1 MANEVEIYQQRKRE
15 RQEQSALVDAP
26 VAPETPLAVDQYVVR
41 KEENRKQNA
50 AAAALIV
57 ENSGNPDQNAADDQ
71 LAREYQTTVN
81 PDVTPPPSF
90 VATYRDQLAAE
101 VSRTKTTQTLSSS
114 PMLTRWLDNTANAR
128 VAADDVSVLA
138 NIEAG
143 LGHLRNALKRGIVDR
158 SMQVGS
164 QIIADTSVWLAGE
177 RGLTFEDRFKDA
189 RGEHYGYGFFGKSME
204 PGAAMK
210 PDGTVDLPKIQEMGD
225 EPVTAF
231 FKAATGTAADFV
243 TGLFGNTREAD
254 LARAAQFQQFAA
266 QAAQNAADTPVSPT
280 AQRALSAFQS
290 DEPLSLGEAAQRAL
304 DLAVN
309 DPGALAAMIAEVG
322 IESTG
327 AMIPAAIATAAT
339 RNPAVGAAV
348 MGGTSYGIERNLT
361 PVEFFASK
369 GYDLTKPEDVQR
381 MLANPDL
388 MAEAA
393 QKGHTRG
400 LIIGALDW
408 VSGGVAGR
416 VLAKNPVADAA
427 LQSMIQASLGGGGEG
442 FAQYATEGEV
452 NFGDVIVEALA
463 EFSTAPIEVAAI
475 GARKFGEQQQA
486 ATRAEAAAPLLDE
499 LSQAAQESK
508 LRTRSPAAFA
518 DYIANATRGGE
529 METMYFPSQ
538 EFIGY
543 FQSQGVSLETVAEIL
558 PGVDLEQVRRAA
570 VTGED
575 ITMPTSTYM
584 ERVAG
589 SDMDAFVLEN
599 SKFAPQDMTR
609 AEAAAFRED
618 ERVREAQVAGEQQVA
633 RLEREIE
640 ATATEALQA
649 DIAEQLVA
657 AGRPRQAA
665 QQEAQLYPAFYN
677 ALASRM
683 GITVEELMKT
693 YRPPTVRGAE
703 VSPLQAKQVDGLT
716 RDMAGIR
723 ARASQRATTPKAA
736 LPKKVRAELDGIV
749 ASVRTALAGVDIN
762 TGVTERSAAFD
773 GVAASWKR
781 AGELVEPR
789 TTEEI
794 NALPMPERKY
804 RAQLR
809 GALGALRNAVQ
820 RDGKADVAE
829 ELAALDAAYAR
840 VANMEKAQAD
850 EYLDT
855 VEQAVRD
862 AGLDPATATDD
873 EVRAVLNP
881 EGKAFFQS
889 AAPEDSAA
897 FREWAGT
904 DEVIE
909 ASDVNDFDF
918 SGEGPFV
925 MRAFHG
931 TTHEF
936 DTFNAG
942 KRGQKEGQFGAVN
955 YFTTG
960 QRDVEENYAG
970 EGPDLTQRIEKRTE
984 QLADSLQEQFEDK
997 GRDKVVASLYRSTG
1011 ELRIAS
1017 GVVADMDDFDAAMEI
1032 GRVLA
1037 RRELKGGDGKVMEVF
1052 VRTEKPFVVGG
1063 DTDVWAEFTDAEATE
1078 RAAMERVAE
1087 DEDLTVDEVQERRD
1101 EFEGQIDEARWDIEA
1116 DTPNAL
1122 TTAVENVAARFD
1134 LDPAEVFGD
1143 LFEVAADGTVSHT
1156 QLEATLRA
1164 SEQLGYAEDPE
1175 TGDLIGFHVMA
1186 ELIRELGFDSI
1197 ILKNADQ
1204 RFKNMD
1210 MEEGTAH
1217 IHVFDENNTNIKSAT
1232 DNSGA
1237 YDRNDAR
1244 IYNQSAAPDTPAF
1257 KKWFGDSKVVD
1268 ENGDPLVV
1276 YHGTA
1281 AKAFDTFHAHRPN
1294 FFTANSEYAEGYNA
1308 KGDGKSRVVE
1318 AYLAIEKP
1326 FDPSNDEEARRVF
1339 NEDFKAYL
1347 GRRFPRKLEA
1357 FEPLEEGQPLSFVD
1371 ADVVFSFLRR
1381 RAEETPGS
1389 YDGMVVSE
1397 AASGAF
1403 GVSFV
1408 PLSNTQIKSATDNS
1422 GAFDPTNPNMY
1433 QQETRGR
1440 ISIPANGV
1448 ASGAAVIDLF
1458 QKADLSTFLHES
1470 GHFFLTV
1477 LQDAATQPN
1486 APQQVRDM
1494 YAQATSWWR
1503 GNADA
1508 VAADAGNGVTAADV
1522 ATYLDKGTTGDA
1534 AKDAAVDTGMQEQ
1547 WARAFETYLLE
1558 GKAPTAAL
1566 RGAFEQFRAW
1576 LMEVYRK
1583 VKGNLNVRVTDDIR
1597 QVFDRLLATDA
1608 EISKANVD
1616 NNGAMLAK
1624 TAAEL
1629 GVSEAD
1635 YQKLA
1640 ALHQEAQDEAAA
1652 RAIADAMEPIRRMRE
1667 AEYKARHAAIRTEVE
1682 NEVNARPV
1690 YRAIEWMGN
1699 KRWLGGEATELP
1711 NGMRLNKEQLVER
1724 YGPGVLRTL
1733 PRGSFR
1739 VYTPEGMDIDEAAG
1753 WFGFS
1758 SGDELVRAMEQAPR
1772 REDVIANETDN
1783 RAMAELNQQAGTVD
1797 AAFTATEAFHNDKRG
1812 DYIAAELRTLNIGL
1826 GGVAARTSTAS
1837 YARQVAKR
1845 TIGGMK
1851 ARDAIASN
1859 RYLAAERRAAEQ
1871 AQAAF
1876 AAGDRTKA
1884 ADFKRQ
1890 QLFNHMMFTESR
1902 RVADEVGKT
1911 ERLAK
1916 RLASPGTRKN
1926 LAKDYLG
1933 AIDDVLEQYDFRKQ
1947 GPGKEA
1953 RRERML
1959 AYIEKMKDAGREN
1972 EIAIP
1977 QHIIDNA
1984 RAEPYMTLT
1993 VDRLRGVHDTLKNIE
2008 STARRAQ
2015 KLIDAKSER
2024 DMDQIV
2030 ADFGDAFAQNVK
2042 FVPPSRV
2049 ETKGERFRNKAREY
2063 LDVVLNADTLLRE
2076 IDGFSDVEGPA
2087 YINLK
2092 RGIDEATSRLQV
2104 RRQQAAADFEKL
2116 YGVYTVKERNQ
2127 MAVATFVPE
2136 LNTSMAK
2143 WDMISMVL
2151 NMGNADNIQRMTD
2164 PKVKGSFTKA
2174 QLDAVLG
2181 RMDKRDMDFV
2191 QSVWDYVD
2199 SFYAEIAARELR
2211 TTGVAPQKVEAQTLT
2226 TPHGEYKGG
2235 YYPLKY
2241 DPRLSD
2247 RVNEE
2252 TADEV
2257 MNNMR
2262 AGRFGKAQTRN
2273 GHTKE
2278 RAQSSGRAIMLDI
2291 GVLHS
2296 HINTVL
2302 HDLEM
2307 SEQVTNTWR
2316 ILQEPRI
2323 KGMFLDSGKQVD
2335 HKALE
2340 MWVQDAASGQVNSAD
2355 VISKTARFLKS
2366 GFTVSKLAFNLS
2378 TVAVQITGVAQ
2389 SMVVIGKKDFTKG
2402 AATYLRNPLQTSQDV
2417 LAKSNFMAERETTF
2431 NKDIYDIM
2439 GDVKVG
2445 PKAGL
2450 YKRAMQKYIGPAS
2463 FYLMQKV
2470 QFYAVDMPTW
2480 LGAYQK
2486 GLRTT
2491 GNDEAASIQ
2500 YADRMVARAQASG
2513 IFSDR
2518 SPIERGTLTPTIRQN
2533 DFVRMFTALGS
2544 YMFAKANVAYER
2556 TGKTDF
2562 RSPKEVLS
2570 YTVDM
2575 VLLFTVEAIL
2585 YNAIKGALP
2594 GMGGDDDDENVALE
2608 WAKFLAAETGLSIMS
2623 TMPFVRDL
2631 ASPLQ
2636 GFSGGGSYGS
2646 ISETLTKPFLQA
2658 AQGEVDKAFVKSMV
2672 DSTGMLLHLPASQ
2685 VNRFID
2691 AGWRASEGEDVA
2703 PIEYIMG
2710 KR

>member
-15 RQEQSALVDAP
+15 RQEQSALIDAP
-26 VAPETPLAVDQYVVR
+26 VAAPQDATAQDYIVR
-41 KEENRKQNA
+41 KQASREQNA
-50 AAAALIV
+50 AAAALLV
-57 ENSGNPDQNAADDQ
+57 EKAGNPDQNAADDQ
-71 LAREYQTTVN
+71 LALDYQTTVN
-81 PDVTPPPSF
+81 PDVTPPPTF

-101 VSRTKTTQTLSSS
+101 VQRKSTVMTLSSS
-114 PMLTRWLDNTANAR
+114 PMLTRWLDSTGNAR
-128 VAADDVSVLA
+128 VAADDVTVLA

-143 LGHLRNALKRGIVDR
+143 FGHLRDALKRGIIDR
-158 SMQVGS
+158 GQQVGA
-164 QIIADTSVWLAGE
+164 QIAADLNVWAAGQ
-177 RGLTFEDRFKDA
+177 RGLSFEDRFKDA
-189 RGEHYGYGFFGKSME
+189 RGEHYGYGFFGKPLE

-210 PDGTVDLPKIQEMGD
+210 PDGTVDLPQILEMGD

-231 FKAATGTAADFV
+231 FKAATGTVFDFV
-243 TGLFGNTREAD
+243 FPNTREGS
-254 LARAAQFQQFAA
+254 LEKAAQFQQFAA
-266 QAAQNAADTPVSPT
+266 QAAQNAASTPVSPT
-280 AQRALSAFQS
+280 AQRALAVFQS
-290 DEPLSLGEAAQRAL
+290 EEPLSLGEAAQRAL

-327 AMIPAAIATAAT
+327 AMIPAAIAVGVT

-348 MGGTSYGIERNLT
+348 MGGTSYGVERNLA

-381 MLANPDL
+381 MLANPEL

-400 LIIGALDW
+400 LIIGALDM
-408 VSGGVAGR
+408 VSGGLAGR

-427 LQSMIQASLGGGGEG
+427 LQSMIQGALGGSGEG

-475 GARKFGEQQQA
+475 GARKFGEQQDA
-486 ATRAEAAAPLLDE
+486 ATRAEAAAPALDA

-508 LRTRSPAAFA
+508 LRMRSPAAFG

-529 METMYFPSQ
+529 METMYIPADAFVS
-538 EFIGY
+538 F
-543 FQSQGVSLETVAEIL
+543 FQSQGVSLETVAEVL

-575 ITMPTSTYM
+575 IAMPTSTYM

-589 SDMDAFVLEN
+589 SDMDAFIMEN

-618 ERVREAQVAGEQQVA
+618 EIVQEARVAAEQVATRITREA
-633 RLEREIE
+633 E
-640 ATATEALQA
+640 ASAVETLQA

-703 VSPLQAKQVDGLT
+703 VSPLQAKQVDAIT
-716 RDMAGIR
+716 RD
-723 ARASQRATTPKAA
+723 
-736 LPKKVRAELDGIV
+736 
-749 ASVRTALAGVDIN
+749 LAGMRGRIAMRAAG
-762 TGVTERSAAFD
+762 GVQQKGADADTPS
-773 GVAASWKR
+773 
-781 AGELVEPR
+781 
-789 TTEEI
+789 
-794 NALPMPERKY
+794 NA
-804 RAQLR
+804 
-809 GALGALRNAVQ
+809 
-820 RDGKADVAE
+820 
-829 ELAALDAAYAR
+829 
-840 VANMEKAQAD
+840 
-850 EYLDT
+850 YLDM
-855 VEQAVRD
+855 VEQSVID

-873 EVRAVLNP
+873 EVRAAIGKTYSQGAIPAEAGTVDYDGTTVQHSGIRDGRVEISMVKTPAEARGQGNARRAMEEFLAAADAQGVAVFLTP
-881 EGKAFFQS
+881 DPVGKGGAGKAALTKFYKSLGFVPNKGKNKDFSSTASMVRPPAMGKQFFQS

-909 ASDVNDFDF
+909 AADVNDFDF

-970 EGPDLTQRIEKRTE
+970 EGPDLTQRIERRTE
-984 QLADSLQEQFEDK
+984 QLADKLQEQFEEK

-1017 GVVADMDDFDAAMEI
+1017 AVVADMDDFDAAMEI

-1063 DTDVWAEFTDAEATE
+1063 DTDVWAEFTDT
-1078 RAAMERVAE
+1078 AAVEQAAIERVAE
-1087 DEDLTVDEVQERRD
+1087 NEDLTVEEVQEQRD
-1101 EFEGQIDEARWDIEA
+1101 DFEEQIDEARWEIENE
-1116 DTPNAL
+1116 TPNAL

-1143 LFEVAADGTVSHT
+1143 LFEVAADGTVTHT
-1156 QLEATLRA
+1156 QMEATLRA

-1175 TGDLIGFHVMA
+1175 TGELIGFHVMA

-1204 RFKNMD
+1204 RFPNMD
-1210 MEEGTAH
+1210 MEEGTVH
-1217 IHVFDENNTNIKSAT
+1217 IHVFDEHNTNIKSAT

-1237 YDRNDAR
+1237 F
-1244 IYNQSAAPDTPAF
+1244 SA
-1257 KKWFGDSKVVD
+1257 DS
-1268 ENGDPLVV
+1268 
-1276 YHGTA
+1276 
-1281 AKAFDTFHAHRPN
+1281 
-1294 FFTANSEYAEGYNA
+1294 AN
-1308 KGDGKSRVVE
+1308 
-1318 AYLAIEKP
+1318 I
-1326 FDPSNDEEARRVF
+1326 
-1339 NEDFKAYL
+1339 
-1347 GRRFPRKLEA
+1347 
-1357 FEPLEEGQPLSFVD
+1357 
-1371 ADVVFSFLRR
+1371 
-1381 RAEETPGS
+1381 
-1389 YDGMVVSE
+1389 
-1397 AASGAF
+1397 
-1403 GVSFV
+1403 
-1408 PLSNTQIKSATDNS
+1408 
-1422 GAFDPTNPNMY
+1422 Y
-1433 QQETRGR
+1433 QQEERGR

-1470 GHFFLTV
+1470 GHFFLSV
-1477 LQDAATQPN
+1477 LQDAGAQPN

-1503 GNADA
+1503 DNADA

-1522 ATYLDKGTTGDA
+1522 ATYLDNGTTGDA
-1534 AKDAAVDTGMQEQ
+1534 AKDAAIDTGMQEQ

-1558 GKAPTAAL
+1558 GKAPTAEL

-1583 VKGNLNVRVTDDIR
+1583 VKGDLNVRVTDDIR

-1608 EISKANVD
+1608 EIAKANVD

-1640 ALHQEAQDEAAA
+1640 ALHQEAQDQAAA
-1652 RAIADAMEPIRRMRE
+1652 RTIAEAMEPIRRMRE
-1667 AEYKARHAAIRTEVE
+1667 AEYKARHAVIRTEVE
-1682 NEVNARPV
+1682 AEVNARPV
-1690 YRAIEWMGN
+1690 YRAIEWLGN
-1699 KRWLGGEATELP
+1699 KRWLGTDSQPEIP

-1758 SGDELVRAMEQAPR
+1758 SGDEMVKAMEQAPR
-1772 REDVIANETDN
+1772 REDVIANETDS
-1783 RAMAELNQQAGTVD
+1783 RAMAELNRDAGLAD
-1797 AAFTATEAFHNDKRG
+1797 AAASATEAFHSDKRG

-1826 GGVAARTSTAS
+1826 GGVAAKTSTAS

-1851 ARDAIASN
+1851 ARDAVASN
-1859 RYLAAERRAAEQ
+1859 RYLAAERKAAEQ

-1876 AAGDRTKA
+1876 AAGDRAKA

-1916 RLASPGTRKN
+1916 RLASTGTRKN
-1926 LAKDYLG
+1926 LAVDYLG

-1959 AYIEKMKDAGREN
+1959 AYVEKMKAAGREN

-1977 QHIIDNA
+1977 LHILENA

-2042 FVPPSRV
+2042 PKPPARV
-2049 ETKGERFRNKAREY
+2049 ETGGERARRG
-2063 LDVVLNADTLLRE
+2063 LRQFVDLVLNADTLLRE

-2087 YINLK
+2087 YVNLK

-2116 YGVYTVKERNQ
+2116 YSVYTVKERNQ

-2174 QLDAVLG
+2174 QLNAVLG
-2181 RMDKRDMDFV
+2181 RMDKRDLDFV

-2211 TTGVAPQKVEAQTLT
+2211 TTGVAPQKVEAQTLHT
-2226 TPHGEYKGG
+2226 QHGDYKGG

-2247 RVNEE
+2247 RVAEE
-2252 TADEV
+2252 AADEV

-2278 RAQSSGRAIMLDI
+2278 RAQSSGRAVMLDI

-2335 HKALE
+2335 HQALE

-2355 VISKTARFLKS
+2355 VLSKTARFLKS

-2402 AATYLRNPLQTSQDV
+2402 AAMYLRNPLGTSQDV
-2417 LAKSNFMAERETTF
+2417 VAKSAFMAERETTF

-2450 YKRAMQKYIGPAS
+2450 YKRAMQNYIGPAS

-2491 GNDEAASIQ
+2491 GNDEAAAVQ
-2500 YADRMVARAQASG
+2500 FADRMVARAQASG

-2575 VLLFTVEAIL
+2575 VLLFTVEAVL
-2585 YNAIKGALP
+2585 YNAIKGTLP
-2594 GMGGDDDDENVALE
+2594 GMGGGDDDDDDGGPLE
-2608 WAKFLAAETGLSIMS
+2608 WAKFLAAETALSVMS

-2631 ASPLQ
+2631 SSPLQ

>member
-26 VAPETPLAVDQYVVR
+26 VVAPQNATAQDYIVR
-41 KEENRKQNA
+41 KQAAREQNA
-50 AAAALIV
+50 AAAALVV
-57 ENSGNPDQNAADDQ
+57 ENSGDPDQNAADDL
-71 LAREYQTTVN
+71 LAREFQTKVN

-90 VATYRDQLAAE
+90 VATNRDLMAAQ
-101 VSRTKTTQTLSSS
+101 VKRTDTTKTLSSS

-138 NIEAG
+138 TIEAG
-143 LGHLRNALKRGIVDR
+143 FGHLRDALKRGIVDR
-158 SMQVGS
+158 SQQVGA
-164 QIIADTSVWLAGE
+164 QIASDLNVWAAGQ
-177 RGLTFEDRFKDA
+177 RGLSFEDRFKDA
-189 RGEHYGYGFFGKSME
+189 RGEHYGYGFFGKPME
-204 PGAAMK
+204 PGQGMK

-231 FKAATGTAADFV
+231 FKAATGTVFDFV
-243 TGLFGNTREAD
+243 FPNTREGS
-254 LARAAQFQQFAA
+254 LEKAATFQQFAA
-266 QAAQNAADTPVSPT
+266 QAAANAASTPMSET
-280 AQRALSAFQS
+280 AQRALAVFQS
-290 DEPLSLGEAAQRAL
+290 DEPLSLGEATQRAL

-327 AMIPAAIATAAT
+327 AMIPAAIAVGVT

-348 MGGTSYGIERNLT
+348 MGGTSYGVERGTT
-361 PVEFFASK
+361 PVEFFTSK
-369 GYDLTKPEDVQR
+369 GYDLTKPEDVKR
-381 MLANPDL
+381 MLANPEL

-400 LIIGALDW
+400 LIIGALDM
-408 VSGGVAGR
+408 VSGGLAGR
-416 VLAKNPVADAA
+416 VLARNPIADAA
-427 LQSMIQASLGGGGEG
+427 LQSMVQGALGGSGEG

-452 NFGDVIVEALA
+452 NFGDVLVEALA
-463 EFSTAPIEVAAI
+463 EFSTAPIEVTAI
-475 GARKFGEQQQA
+475 GARKFGEQQ
-486 ATRAEAAAPLLDE
+486 EAAKRTETAAPVLDE
-499 LSQAAQESK
+499 LSQAAQTSK
-508 LRTRSPAAFA
+508 LRERSPAAFA

-529 METMYFPSQ
+529 METMYIPAEAFVS
-538 EFIGY
+538 F

-558 PGVDLEQVRRAA
+558 PGVELAQLQRAV

-575 ITMPTSTYM
+575 IAMPTSTYM

-618 ERVREAQVAGEQQVA
+618 EAVQQARVAGEQVA
-633 RLEREIE
+633 ARITREAE
-640 ATATEALQA
+640 ASATEMLQT

-703 VSPLQAKQVDGLT
+703 VSPLQAKQVDAIT
-716 RDMAGIR
+716 RD
-723 ARASQRATTPKAA
+723 
-736 LPKKVRAELDGIV
+736 
-749 ASVRTALAGVDIN
+749 LAGMRGRIAMRAAG
-762 TGVTERSAAFD
+762 GVQQKGADADTPS
-773 GVAASWKR
+773 
-781 AGELVEPR
+781 
-789 TTEEI
+789 
-794 NALPMPERKY
+794 NA
-804 RAQLR
+804 
-809 GALGALRNAVQ
+809 
-820 RDGKADVAE
+820 
-829 ELAALDAAYAR
+829 
-840 VANMEKAQAD
+840 
-850 EYLDT
+850 YLDQ
-855 VEQAVRD
+855 VEQSVID

-873 EVRAVLNP
+873 EVRAALDPDGKSYSQAAKPEDRVEAFRKYMSARTFATQEEAVAQLRRVIDKWNAPDPIFGTPTAMSYDIIDSLIVKNGKKFGVSQKGLKPKPKFEASSNP
-881 EGKAFFQS
+881 IGQ
-889 AAPEDSAA
+889 APEAAWNAQDMQDYRKEAKANETVSNLYVSFDSIPKAKLA
-897 FREWAGT
+897 GGKNAYDWSELERGGAIPPVTLRRNKNGSVTILDGNHRIEFFRE
-904 DEVIE
+904 
-909 ASDVNDFDF
+909 
-918 SGEGPFV
+918 
-925 MRAFHG
+925 
-931 TTHEF
+931 
-936 DTFNAG
+936 
-942 KRGQKEGQFGAVN
+942 Q
-955 YFTTG
+955 
-960 QRDVEENYAG
+960 
-970 EGPDLTQRIEKRTE
+970 
-984 QLADSLQEQFEDK
+984 
-997 GRDKVVASLYRSTG
+997 
-1011 ELRIAS
+1011 
-1017 GVVADMDDFDAAMEI
+1017 
-1032 GRVLA
+1032 
-1037 RRELKGGDGKVMEVF
+1037 
-1052 VRTEKPFVVGG
+1052 
-1063 DTDVWAEFTDAEATE
+1063 
-1078 RAAMERVAE
+1078 
-1087 DEDLTVDEVQERRD
+1087 
-1101 EFEGQIDEARWDIEA
+1101 
-1116 DTPNAL
+1116 
-1122 TTAVENVAARFD
+1122 
-1134 LDPAEVFGD
+1134 
-1143 LFEVAADGTVSHT
+1143 
-1156 QLEATLRA
+1156 
-1164 SEQLGYAEDPE
+1164 
-1175 TGDLIGFHVMA
+1175 
-1186 ELIRELGFDSI
+1186 GFDSI
-1197 ILKNADQ
+1197 P
-1204 RFKNMD
+1204 
-1210 MEEGTAH
+1210 
-1217 IHVFDENNTNIKSAT
+1217 
-1232 DNSGA
+1232 A
-1237 YDRNDAR
+1237 YVLQPKELAAKEF
-1244 IYNQSAAPDTPAF
+1244 YQSAAAPVTDSAEF
-1257 KKWFGDSKVVD
+1257 KAWFGDSKVVD

-1276 YHGTA
+1276 YHGTNQEFDAFDVVRGGA
-1281 AKAFDTFHAHRPN
+1281 ATGENAGATKAF
-1294 FFTANSEYAEGYNA
+1294 FFTDSTEVADQYAKNA
-1308 KGDGKSRVVE
+1308 GEKVVAGVAAFEKERARLQKEVTRLEKAAQRTGDWDAYETAMSAWEELETNALQADDATGVRNVE
-1318 AYLAIEKP
+1318 VYLAITNPMEID
-1326 FDPSNDEEARRVF
+1326 FEGGRLSAGQDVEQLI
-1339 NEDFKAYL
+1339 EDAKAAGHDGL
-1347 GRRFPRKLEA
+1347 ILRNLEDSPKMGVVATHYAA
-1357 FEPLEEGQPLSFVD
+1357 FEP
-1371 ADVVFSFLRR
+1371 
-1381 RAEETPGS
+1381 
-1389 YDGMVVSE
+1389 
-1397 AASGAF
+1397 
-1403 GVSFV
+1403 
-1408 PLSNTQIKSATDNS
+1408 TQIKSATDNS
-1422 GAFDPTNPNMY
+1422 GAFSADSANIY
-1433 QQETRGR
+1433 QQEERGR

-1470 GHFFLTV
+1470 GHFFLSV
-1477 LQDAATQPN
+1477 LQDAGAQPN

-1503 GNADA
+1503 DNADA
-1508 VAADAGNGVTAADV
+1508 VAADAGNGVAAADV
-1522 ATYLDKGTTGDA
+1522 ATYLDNGTTGDA
-1534 AKDAAVDTGMQEQ
+1534 AKDAAIDTGMQEQ

-1558 GKAPTAAL
+1558 GKAPTDAL

-1583 VKGNLNVRVTDDIR
+1583 VKGDLNVRVTDDIR

-1608 EISKANVD
+1608 EIAKANVD

-1640 ALHQEAQDEAAA
+1640 ALHQEAQDQAAA
-1652 RAIADAMEPIRRMRE
+1652 RTIAEAMEPIRRMRE
-1667 AEYKARHAAIRTEVE
+1667 AEYKARHAVIRTEVE

-1711 NGMRLNKEQLVER
+1711 NGMRLNKEQLVDR

-1739 VYTPEGMDIDEAAG
+1739 VYTPDGMDIDEAAG

-1758 SGDELVRAMEQAPR
+1758 SGDELVKAMEQAPR
-1772 REDVIANETDN
+1772 REDVIANETDS
-1783 RAMAELNQQAGTVD
+1783 RAMAELNRDAGLAD
-1797 AAFTATEAFHNDKRG
+1797 AAAAATEAFHSDKRG

-1826 GGVAARTSTAS
+1826 GGAAAKTSTAS

-1845 TIGGMK
+1845 TLGGMK
-1851 ARDAIASN
+1851 ARDAVASN
-1859 RYLAAERRAAEQ
+1859 RYLAAERKAAEQ

-1876 AAGDRTKA
+1876 AGGDRAKA
-1884 ADFKRQ
+1884 ADYKRQ

-1902 RVADEVGKT
+1902 RIADEVGKT

-1916 RLASPGTRKN
+1916 RLASKGTRKN
-1926 LAKDYLG
+1926 LATDYLG

-1959 AYIEKMKDAGREN
+1959 AYVEKMKAAGREN

-1977 QHIIDNA
+1977 LHILENA

-2042 FVPPSRV
+2042 PKPPARV
-2049 ETKGERFRNKAREY
+2049 ENGGERARRGFRQFVD
-2063 LDVVLNADTLLRE
+2063 LVLNADTLLRE

-2136 LNTSMAK
+2136 LKTSMAK

-2226 TPHGEYKGG
+2226 TPHGDYKGG

-2247 RVNEE
+2247 RVAEE
-2252 TADEV
+2252 SADEV

-2278 RAQSSGRAIMLDI
+2278 RAQSSGRAVMLDI

-2335 HKALE
+2335 HQALE

-2355 VISKTARFLKS
+2355 VLSKTARFLKS

-2402 AATYLRNPLQTSQDV
+2402 AAMYLRNPLGTSQDV
-2417 LAKSNFMAERETTF
+2417 VAKSAFMAERETTF

-2450 YKRAMQKYIGPAS
+2450 YKRAMQNYIGPAS

-2491 GNDEAASIQ
+2491 GNDEAASVQ

-2575 VLLFTVEAIL
+2575 VLLFTVEAVL
-2585 YNAIKGALP
+2585 YNAIKGTLP
-2594 GMGGDDDDENVALE
+2594 GMGGGDDDDDKGGPLE
-2608 WAKFLAAETGLSIMS
+2608 WAKFLATETALSVMS

-2631 ASPLQ
+2631 SSPLQ